1 MAHNNPDYDESDSDD
16 LPELSEVETDDNTD
30 DDIDDFIDNNKTIV
44 SIKIQDI
51 NATYISYLQNK
62 SLLLRPEYQRDM
74 CWSIK
79 KMNTF
84 IDTIMRGLIVPNF
97 VIYELS
103 EIEANNNEH
112 QYECID
118 GQHRL
123 ITIQHYIESK
133 PIDGKYIYWNNKGER
148 VYYNMNSQDLQ
159 KLKRRHSKSRN
170 LTKTEKN
177 AFDRF
182 EMSFHFIKNLNP
194 KAKLPLEVKCDI
206 FNRLQNGERV
216 SSWIKLRNMN
226 NPITLTICK
235 NKLLNKMSEIDF
247 ISNILFLKNTPKE
260 DESFNIYFLIRTFL
274 IIDKKN
280 LEVNYLDMN
289 IKKYLEQNDF
299 KGSPMVQIS
308 GDINELVP
316 KVIQICEFI
325 SKNNKDKCI
334 LPELAYIYVC
344 IYANHGLDKLS
355 KIIKFF
361 TNNTDSFD
369 KYNSIKTYKKN
380 VEKVTGSEKIT
391 KVYAEICN
399 IKTNVKN
406 NTATIT
412 A

>member
-1 MAHNNPDYDESDSDD
+1 MANNNQDYDDTDDSDIPD
-16 LPELSEVETDDNTD
+16 LSEVESDTDE
-30 DDIDDFIDNNKTIV
+30 IDDSIENNKIRV
-44 SIKIQDI
+44 SIETQSI
-51 NATYISYLQNK
+51 NATYIMYLQNK
-62 SLLLRPEYQRDM
+62 ILLLRPEYQRDM

-84 IDTIMRGLIVPNF
+84 IDTIMKGLIVPNF
-97 VIYELS
+97 VIYKLS
-103 EIEANNNEH
+103 DSEANNSEH

-133 PIDGKYIYWNNKGER
+133 PIDGKYIYWNYKGER
-148 VYYNMNSQDLQ
+148 VYYNMSSQDLQ
-159 KLKRRHSKSRN
+159 KLKRRNSKSRN
-170 LTKTEKN
+170 LSRIEKT
-177 AFDRF
+177 AFDTF
-182 EMSFHFIKNLNP
+182 KMSFHFIETVNP
-194 KAKLPLEVKCDI
+194 KAKLSLEVKCDI

-260 DESFNIYFLIRTFL
+260 SEAFNIYFLIRTFL

-280 LEVNYLDMN
+280 LELNFLDLN
-289 IKKYLEQNDF
+289 IKQYLEQNEC
-299 KGSPMVQIS
+299 KGSPIVQIT
-308 GDINELVP
+308 GDINQLVP
-316 KVIQICEFI
+316 KVIEICEFI

-361 TNNTDSFD
+361 SNNSDVFD

-380 VEKVTGSEKIT
+380 VEKVTSSEKIT
-391 KVYAEICN
+391 KSYTEICN
-399 IKTNVKN
+399 IKTNVKITSN
-406 NTATIT
+406 NTINA
-412 A
+412 

>member
-1 MAHNNPDYDESDSDD
+1 MAQNNEDINSDTDD
-16 LPELSEVETDDNTD
+16 LPELSDVESEN
-30 DDIDDFIDNNKTIV
+30 DDIEETKIRV

-84 IDTIMRGLIVPNF
+84 IDTIMKGLIVPNF
-97 VIYELS
+97 VIYQLS
-103 EIEANNNEH
+103 NSEADDSEH
-112 QYECID
+112 QFECID

-123 ITIQHYIESK
+123 ITIQNYIESNSN
-133 PIDGKYIYWNNKGER
+133 DGKYIYWSNKGER

-159 KLKRRHSKSRN
+159 KIKRRYPKSRN
-170 LTKTEKN
+170 LTKNEKN

-182 EMSFHFIKNLNP
+182 EMSFHFIQTVNP
-194 KAKLPLEVKCDI
+194 KAKLSLELKCDI

-235 NKLLNKMSEIDF
+235 YKLLNKMKEINF
-247 ISNILFLKNTPKE
+247 IGKILFSKNTPKE

-274 IIDKKN
+274 IIDKKS

-299 KGSPMVQIS
+299 KGSPQVQIT
-308 GDINELVP
+308 GDINQLVP
-316 KVIQICEFI
+316 KVIEICEFI
-325 SKNNKDKCI
+325 SKTHKDICI

-344 IYANHGLDKLS
+344 IYSNHGLDKLS

-361 TNNTDSFD
+361 TNNSDIFD

-380 VEKVTGSEKIT
+380 SDKVTSSDKIT
-391 KVYAEICN
+391 KYYTEICN
-399 IKTNVKN
+399 IKTNIKPTCNN
-406 NTATIT
+406 NTISA
-412 A
+412 